1 MLYHFFIRQMNRMNS
16 SSDFVTMMV
25 PLTSS
30 TYYYYYYYVYY
41 YYYYYSTVTVFKL
54 HGSGRLVVVTPRLP
68 NLHLAS
74 SELWCWFGERGILT
88 KLSLCYSLV
97 LWIGL
102 DLIGHYTY
110 FTLPCR
116 GLGVVGLALY
126 LVDWPTVVLQCL
138 TLLVGSSDP

>member
-54 HGSGRLVVVTPRLP
+54 HGSGRLVVVTPQP
-68 NLHLAS
+68 P
-74 SELWCWFGERGILT
+74 FGLIRT
-88 KLSLCYSLV
+88 VMLV
-97 LWIGL
+97 WRNGNINK
-102 DLIGHYTY
+102 
-110 FTLPCR
+110 
-116 GLGVVGLALY
+116 
-126 LVDWPTVVLQCL
+126 TVSVLQPSI
-138 TLLVGSSDP
+138 VDRA